1 MLQGR
6 SASLFSLLS
15 AVHAAAPAVLATATT
30 RVAQPKRASKCI
42 RLVCKC
48 CVIVTLLLLLSAC
61 SLSAD
66 YAGAPAG
73 FAEPTAISNAKDH
86 LSAKWQNKLSQ
97 SRPSNSVIPSVWG
110 DITESAQSN
119 RPAAPDSSFNQELN
133 RDLAVTIDVNE
144 LPASQILEQL
154 ALETGIDILVSSIA
168 DQAVTL
174 RLSRRPFSDSLDI
187 LADQLDAGWRF
198 ENGAVHLFADQPV
211 VVSYPVHYLNIV
223 RDSASSVGLATQVGS
238 ITLDADNTSFSGGG
252 SNNSETK
259 IKNEASHNLWYS
271 LRENLDALATSDD
284 GRDAKIL
291 INQEAGLVTIVARHK
306 FQKTV
311 REYLQALH
319 NSIGRQV
326 LIEATVIEVNLS
338 NEHRRGIDWS
348 LFNPSADSDGN
359 GVSWSQRFHGLEF
372 PASPDAGGP
381 SPSALLQ
388 VRKKGTF
395 LGDLTATIE
404 LLQTYGDVQILSQPQ
419 IIALNNQPAVLKVVD
434 NRVYFSVEVE
444 RSNNADFENITSETR
459 IHTVPVGLVMSV
471 IPFVTSEGRVVLNI
485 RPSISRILGFRESPI
500 SQAGTD
506 GIRNSVPEIQ
516 VREMESVLSVNNGET
531 AVIGGLMQQTQGF
544 DDSGVSGLRS
554 VPVLGKL
561 FGQSNRTRTKTELL
575 VFLKPTVL

>member
-1 MLQGR
+1 MFSGR
-6 SASLFSLLS
+6 GL
-15 AVHAAAPAVLATATT
+15 
-30 RVAQPKRASKCI
+30 
-42 RLVCKC
+42 
-48 CVIVTLLLLLSAC
+48 
-61 SLSAD
+61 
-66 YAGAPAG
+66 APAG
-73 FAEPTAISNAKDH
+73 YAEPTAISNAKDN
-86 LSAKWQNKLSQ
+86 LSAQWQDKLSA
-97 SRPSNSVIPSVWG
+97 SRSPDAGLSSVWNEPSELPQAL
-110 DITESAQSN
+110 TSNESS
-119 RPAAPDSSFNQELN
+119 SSFNQNLQ
-133 RDLAVTIDVNE
+133 RDLAVTIDVHE

-154 ALETGIDILVSSIA
+154 AVETGIDILVSSIE

-238 ITLDADNTSFSGGG
+238 ITLDADNAGFSGGG
-252 SNNSETK
+252 TNNSDTK
-259 IKNEASHNLWYS
+259 ITNAASHNLWQS
-271 LRENLDALATSDD
+271 LRENLDALASSTN
-284 GRDAKIL
+284 GNGEGAGAKIL

-311 REYLQALH
+311 REYLKALH
-319 NSIGRQV
+319 DSIGRQV

-338 NEHRRGIDWS
+338 DEHRRGIDWS
-348 LFNPSADSDGN
+348 LFNPTAGSDGN
-359 GVSWSQRFHGLEF
+359 GVSWSQRFHGLSF
-372 PASPDAGGP
+372 PSSPDASGP
-381 SPSALLQ
+381 NPSALLQ
-388 VRKKGTF
+388 ARSKATF

-434 NRVYFSVEVE
+434 NRVYFSIEVE
-444 RSNNADFENITSETR
+444 RSNSADFENITSETR

-471 IPFVTSEGRVVLNI
+471 IPFVTPEGRVVLNI
-485 RPSISRILGFRESPI
+485 RPSISRILGFREDPI
-500 SQAGTD
+500 PQPGTD
-506 GIRNSVPEIQ
+506 GVRNSVPEIQ
-516 VREMESVLSVNNGET
+516 VREMESVLSVNDGET

-561 FGQSNRTRTKTELL
+561 FGQSNRTRSKTELL